1 MKFKYLKVG
10 ISLVII
16 GLIFFS
22 IKDVSWSEIILNVN
36 FKYLPIIFAILI
48 LALLLRAWR
57 WQILMNDGG
66 LKVSF
71 GFSIKL
77 LFIGQALNIVMP
89 SGAGDVAK
97 GYFGYK
103 EKGMKERMFG
113 VSLFD
118 KIMAISSIG
127 FLGFYSFIETGNITY
142 LVLSILVFIPLL
154 VISNIGF
161 FYRFKLFLNF
171 IVLLDKKIK
180 RIDIKSLLDNF
191 KFSKSTTFYSLIIS
205 VTSWLF
211 TYILLYYCFL
221 SFTKSIVLEQVFIH
235 SPIITLARLFP
246 FTLNGIGT
254 DEALMM
260 FLFSKNIPLDNIMP
274 LILLGA
280 LYYRLILIFIPGV
293 IGLFFLIKNK
303 NKN

>member
-1 MKFKYLKVG
+1 MKFKLLK
-10 ISLVII
+10 IALSLVII

-22 IKDVSWSEIILNVN
+22 IKDVSWGEVILNVK
-36 FKYLPIIFAILI
+36 FRYLPIIFASLI

-57 WQILMNDGG
+57 WQILMNDGDV
-66 LKVSF
+66 KVSL

-89 SGAGDVAK
+89 SGAGEVAK

-118 KIMAISSIG
+118 KIMAVSSIG
-127 FLGFYSFIETGNITY
+127 FLGFYSSFETGNFNY
-142 LVLSILVFIPLL
+142 LLLSTLVFIPLL
-154 VISNIGF
+154 IVSNIGF
-161 FYRFKLFLNF
+161 FYRFKWIFRF
-171 IVLLDKKIK
+171 IKFIDQKFK
-180 RIDIKSLLDNF
+180 RIDIKTLLDNF
-191 KFSKSTTFYSLIIS
+191 RFSKRTTLHSLIIS
-205 VTSWLF
+205 VFSWFL
-211 TYILLYYCFL
+211 TYIMLYYCFL
-221 SFTKSIVLEQVFIH
+221 SFTNMIEVEKVFVH

-246 FTLNGIGT
+246 FTLNGLGT

-260 FLFSKNIPLDNIMP
+260 FLFSKNAQSDNLIP

-280 LYYRLILIFIPGV
+280 FYYRLILIFIPAF
-293 IGLFFLIKNK
+293 IGLFIIQKS
-303 NKN
+303 